1 MEFLVDFQVNV
12 PDGAPEREVKDRE
25 RAEASA
31 AARLVD
37 EGHLVRVWTRRV
49 AGGEMS
55 LASCRAR
62 FSGVAAQRHAEHRL
76 RSRG

>member
-1 MEFLVDFQVNV
+1 VD
-12 PDGAPEREVKDRE
+12 E
-25 RAEASA
+25 RARVPGGA
-31 AARLVD
+31 A
-37 EGHLVRVWTRRV
+37 G
-49 AGGEMS
+49 AGLR

>member
-12 PDGAPEREVKDRE
+12 PDGTPEPEVKDRE

-37 EGHLVRVWTRRV
+37 DGPSRPGLEAARR
-49 AGGEMS
+49 
-55 LASCRAR
+55 RW
-62 FSGVAAQRHAEHRL
+62 
-76 RSRG
+76 